1 MSADWIVFN
10 SKTGFKMKY
19 FTFNSQMSGCHRFLF
34 VLYLIK
40 NISSPIKTT
49 HYVRKS
55 ESTG

>member
-19 FTFNSQMSGCHRFLF
+19 FTFNSQMSGCRWFLF

-40 NISSPIKTT
+40 KHQFTYKNYPLC
-49 HYVRKS
+49 
-55 ESTG
+55 